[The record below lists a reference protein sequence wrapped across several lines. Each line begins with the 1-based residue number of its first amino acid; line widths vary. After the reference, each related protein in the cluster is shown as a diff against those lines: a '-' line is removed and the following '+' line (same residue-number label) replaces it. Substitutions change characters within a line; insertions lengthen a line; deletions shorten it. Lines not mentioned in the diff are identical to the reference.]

1 MNKKIL
7 LSSLAILTMVL
18 SGCGGKKNSSSSS
31 EQPDQPIPEQ
41 FEIDIRA
48 TETKMGLLVGEER
61 AINIFPDF
69 KGNFQLKYTSLNPE
83 IATVD
88 ENGKVT
94 AVSQGVAKIAVQDLS
109 RQKAGVFV
117 EVQVVE
123 KQKKTASKKTFQAI
137 MEGAASIVID
147 NFTDREY
154 YEKTIYK
161 NGVAQ
166 KYGFWDQQMTYSKEH
181 AYFGIVEQDI
191 DYNVEGGS
199 KYFTDT
205 EWVFYT
211 NEYYDSYTFHTAH
224 GQKNYYVASTA
235 DYIGQPRTAPM
246 YDILDNIF
254 VSGSQ
259 IFTQMFTQL
268 DVADE
273 DNLYSLLFGATE
285 YTNCKISDQRM
296 GSLGEGKA
304 ICGVTMDFFSDT
316 ASQDDETRYGIPYGI
331 ATPSIQKMEYVIEDN
346 RITAYYVQVSTTYSF
361 GGDDYEEVVNICH
374 TVKPFTEGN
383 PELRIPN
390 KDDYT
395 LVGYLFAI

>member
-1 MNKKIL
+1 MNKKIF

-18 SGCGGKKNSSSSS
+18 TGCNDKKSSSS
-31 EQPDQPIPEQ
+31 EQPDQPIPDQ
-41 FEIDIRA
+41 FEIAIRS
-48 TETKMGLLVGEER
+48 TETRMGLLVGEER

-69 KGNFQLKYTSLNPE
+69 KGNFKLKYTSLNPE

-88 ENGKVT
+88 ENGLVT
-94 AVSQGVAKIAVQDLS
+94 AVAQGVAKIAVQDLS
-109 RQKAGVFV
+109 REKAGVFV
-117 EVQVVE
+117 DVTVVD
-123 KQKKTASKKTFQAI
+123 KQKNRDAKKTFNAI
-137 MEGAASIVID
+137 MEAAAGTVID

-166 KYGFWDQQMTYSKEH
+166 KYSIWDQQMTYSKEN
-181 AYFGIVEQDI
+181 AYFGITEQDI

-205 EWVFYT
+205 EWIFYT
-211 NEYYDSYTFHTAH
+211 NEYYDSYTFHTSH
-224 GQKNYYVASTA
+224 GQKKYYVASTA

-254 VSGSQ
+254 VSGSK
-259 IFTQMFTQL
+259 IFTQMFGQI
-268 DVADE
+268 DVTDE
-273 DNLYSLLFGATE
+273 DNLYSLLFGPTE
-285 YTNCKISDQRM
+285 YTNCRVSDKRM

-304 ICGVTMDFFSDT
+304 VCGVTMDCFLDT

-331 ATPSIQKMEYVIEDN
+331 PTPSIQKMEYVIEDN
-346 RITAYYVQVSTTYSF
+346 RITAFYVSVSTTYSF

-374 TVKPFTEGN
+374 TINPFTEGN

-390 KDDYT
+390 KEDYT
-395 LVGYLFAI
+395 LVDYLFAV